1 MSTMEINK
9 DSFSEEEAD
18 VNHVV
23 RFDGTWNFGLK
34 LFYKSIQIERA
45 ERILSTPHIFDKF
58 SVNPA
63 TA

>member
-34 LFYKSIQIERA
+34 LFYQSIQIERA
-45 ERILSTPHIFDKF
+45 ERI
-58 SVNPA
+58 
-63 TA
+63 